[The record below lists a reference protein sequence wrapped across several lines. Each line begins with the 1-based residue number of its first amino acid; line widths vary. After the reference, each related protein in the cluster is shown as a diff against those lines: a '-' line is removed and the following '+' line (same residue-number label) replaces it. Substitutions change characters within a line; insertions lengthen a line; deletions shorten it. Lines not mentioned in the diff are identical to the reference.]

1 MNSRSLNDATESVIM
16 ADTESTDISSG
27 VLNFPDTFDLR
38 VMMNINID
46 DPDVNREPLELGL
59 KRENQ

>member
-38 VMMNINID
+38 VMMNINVD

-59 KRENQ
+59 KRENK